1 MQWLKERGGSNFVWD
16 VTKLHKVLRKVLEK
30 TLQAPV
36 LAEINYH
43 GWVGWVAGGGG
54 GRLDQMKL
62 RLTQPSLG

>member
-1 MQWLKERGGSNFVWD
+1 MFVGGGEGLSKTFLY
-16 VTKLHKVLRKVLEK
+16 VTKLHYAVIKVLDKCF
-30 TLQAPV
+30 QAPV

-43 GWVGWVAGGGG
+43 GWVAGGGG